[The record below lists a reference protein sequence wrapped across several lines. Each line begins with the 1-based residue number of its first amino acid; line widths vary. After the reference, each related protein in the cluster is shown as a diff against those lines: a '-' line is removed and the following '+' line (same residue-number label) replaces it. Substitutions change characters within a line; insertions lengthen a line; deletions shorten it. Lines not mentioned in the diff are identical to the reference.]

1 MKKLFL
7 LATLFMATISASA
20 QFYVG
25 GEVGFSRN
33 VTENKTDLTIAP
45 EVGYVFNDKWSFA
58 GVIDYSYHF
67 SNPGHSGGYDKS
79 QLNIFEI
86 SPYARYTYASVASDR
101 LKFFVDCGVGF
112 GLQHKKGG
120 DTGFVY
126 HLGFKPGVAYALN
139 DHYSLV
145 AHLGQLGWEGA
156 TDKVIDAGGMAR
168 VNKFTWNIFD
178 WNAVSFGFYYS
189 F

>member
-7 LATLFMATISASA
+7 LAALFMATISASA
-20 QFYVG
+20 QFYTG
-25 GEVGFSRN
+25 GALGFSRN
-33 VTENKTDLTIAP
+33 ATDNITNVIIAP
-45 EVGYVFNDKWSFA
+45 EVGYTFNDKWSFA
-58 GVIDYSYHF
+58 GVLDYTY
-67 SNPGHSGGYDKS
+67 NYNSGTS
-79 QLNIFEI
+79 TNIFEI
-86 SPYARYTYASVASDR
+86 SPYARYNCASLASDK

-112 GLQHKKGG
+112 GVQKVTHY
-120 DTGFVY
+120 DAGFVY
-126 HLGFKPGVAYALN
+126 HIGFKPGVAYALN